1 MLACLIQP
9 CGSFRLNYEAAHR
22 YIIRKD
28 GVIRMEDSDDDG
40 DGLEGAAVGE
50 NVTAIV
56 AHAFTVKGA
65 EGVAGEKG
73 HMTIVNESGR
83 GMLLHCWADGQSC
96 AQGLPKSERVGM
108 AGLWGGAAAPALGQ
122 DSRELSRATDTWS
135 WGVLVLECLGWR
147 EHVRSVGWASFLG
160 TLREGGQMGSAG
172 VKGLQMGMGGG
183 GQDERCDIHPQVCRL
198 LSSAFEVRAA
208 RRSRPG
214 VMLQQTLRVLT
225 GQAQLM
231 GSTQEV
237 AALTIAQLHTKASGS
252 SAIPYT
258 SAVSSLEER
267 DVPNQAKSAV
277 GRGAGPYGIASNMV
291 TLLLAG
297 RVLAGVLESISL
309 VVSATLAASAHA
321 TELPISSAPRSCAL
335 PGSADSKAARMV
347 HEHPVFAENSLR
359 LSCASLYA
367 LAHVPQTSGLA
378 GGVESGTQG
387 LLQVYS
393 DMQSKLPSSTSWSI
407 DYLPLLYSDMFT
419 LSLPTSTDSCD
430 VPPGVVED
438 AQKLYSA
445 LVLDTLASVYLLQG
459 QVSVPPPLSPPPAL
473 FWRQR

>member
-1 MLACLIQP
+1 M
-9 CGSFRLNYEAAHR
+9 
-22 YIIRKD
+22 
-28 GVIRMEDSDDDG
+28 RMEDSDDDG
-40 DGLEGAAVGE
+40 NGLQGAAVGE
-50 NVTAIV
+50 NVTPIV
-56 AHAFTVKGA
+56 PHAFTVEGA
-65 EGVAGEKG
+65 ERVAGENG
-73 HMTIVNESGR
+73 HMTILNESGR

-96 AQGLPKSERVGM
+96 AEGLPKSERVGM

-183 GQDERCDIHPQVCRL
+183 GQNERCDIHPQVCRL

-214 VMLQQTLRVLT
+214 GMLQQTLRVLS

-237 AALTIAQLHTKASGS
+237 AALTVAQLHTKASGS

-258 SAVSSLEER
+258 SAVSALEER
-267 DVPNQAKSAV
+267 DVPNQARSAV
-277 GRGAGPYGIASNMV
+277 AVGGGAGPYGIASNMV

-309 VVSATLAASAHA
+309 MVSATLAASAHA
-321 TELPISSAPRSCAL
+321 TELPISLAPRSCAL
-335 PGSADSKAARMV
+335 QGSANSKAERMV

-359 LSCASLYA
+359 LACASLYA
-367 LAHVPQTSGLA
+367 LAHVPQASGLA

-419 LSLPTSTDSCD
+419 FPLPASVDACD

-438 AQKLYSA
+438 VQKLYSA

-459 QVSVPPPLSPPPAL
+459 QVSLPPPSSSTFPA
-473 FWRQR
+473 Q